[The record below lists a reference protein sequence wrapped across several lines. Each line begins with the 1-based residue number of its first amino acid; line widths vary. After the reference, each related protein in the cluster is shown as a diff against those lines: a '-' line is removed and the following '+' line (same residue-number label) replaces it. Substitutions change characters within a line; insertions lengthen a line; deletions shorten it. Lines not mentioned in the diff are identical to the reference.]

1 METVVCVATA
11 VNAVAVVVLLVV
23 TAFQVQWFRNSVA
36 ATTRYNL
43 SVDAQALNRLLVE
56 HPGIHRSFADTEAY
70 KRLGPD
76 EQLRAE
82 TICEVWLLHYETVL
96 ESWPTMSLE
105 TRRLY
110 ENAMRDS
117 IRRYPLLR
125 KMLHDD
131 AFSGKPVWHVKL
143 RDMAA

>member
-1 METVVCVATA
+1 MDTVVCVATA
-11 VNAVAVVVLLVV
+11 VNAVAVVVLLVI

-56 HPGIHRSFADTEAY
+56 YPSTHRAFADTEVY
-70 KRLGPD
+70 RSLGPD
-76 EQLRAE
+76 ERLRAD
-82 TICEVWLLHYETVL
+82 TICEVWLLHYETVF

-110 ENAMRDS
+110 ENA
-117 IRRYPLLR
+117 IRGSVHHYPLLR

-143 RDMAA
+143 REMAG